1 MSPSAPGHIF
11 GPTTSLT
18 SEQRPPGDH
27 WMDATEH
34 DSRELEV
41 RLGELHSASFA
52 WACSCCGWNEADAED
67 VLQESYVKVIS
78 GRAVYSGRSTF
89 RTWLFGIIRLTALE
103 HARGRKSHDTRKE
116 RFAAEVAVDR
126 PNVEADFGGIE
137 ADERSL
143 RLRSA
148 LEELPARQKEVLHL
162 VFYED
167 VTIREAADIMEVSI
181 GSARV
186 HYDRGKKRLRTL
198 LETMETGGG
207 AL

>member
-1 MSPSAPGHIF
+1 
-11 GPTTSLT
+11 
-18 SEQRPPGDH
+18 
-27 WMDATEH
+27 MDATEH

-103 HARGRKSHDTRKE
+103 HARGRKSHDTRKA

-126 PNVEADFGGIE
+126 PQAEADFGGVE
-137 ADERSL
+137 ADERSV